1 MKMDFK
7 IFYLI
12 YLLKIV
18 FCDKEKFNEIENL
31 LNWAKKK
38 KIYIN
43 PLLKLNPTNGEHN
56 LPYFTSKEKIE
67 NNTTLIS
74 IPEKMLI
81 NQNLF
86 TKIFKNN
93 TKSKFN
99 GLWEKL
105 LKIDNPYIQY
115 YSTKELF
122 YMATI
127 IEHFMRTK
135 KGKLYNLFGKYFD
148 LYQYTNLDNFP
159 IFYSKEEIDFLY
171 STNLY
176 EEIKRG
182 IDSIENEQ
190 KILMNTLEFVSAD
203 QEAFLK
209 YRVLILS
216 NSINLDNITYVI
228 PFFDLFKRNVFEIDS
243 DAKYTFD
250 NISHTF
256 NITSIRSIDKD
267 KEIIIQMKQM
277 PNKALL
283 MYFGF
288 TCENNNFIGS
298 YYVETLNNLIRKR
311 LNLEDWI
318 KPIMTNYDISDAK
331 FIENI
336 IDTYTELKLKIKEY
350 LKNPIG
356 EYILMKDNLQ
366 DYLNLYDRFTDGKYN
381 EVFYGSQK
389 IINVK
394 RIISLEKKLIE
405 IRLKHLNDVINK
417 KINEKKD
424 DL

>member
-1 MKMDFK
+1 MDLK

-12 YLLKIV
+12 YLLNII
-18 FCDKEKFNEIENL
+18 FCDKEKVNEIENL

-43 PLLKLNPTNGEHN
+43 PLLQLNPINGEHN
-56 LPYFTSKEKIE
+56 LPYFTSKEKIP
-67 NNTTLIS
+67 NNITLIS

-86 TKIFKNN
+86 TKTFQNN
-93 TKSKFN
+93 TKSKYN
-99 GLWEKL
+99 GLWEKI
-105 LKIDNPYIQY
+105 LKLDNPYINY

-135 KGKLYNLFGKYFD
+135 KGKLYHLFGKYFD

-159 IFYSKEEIDFLY
+159 IFYSKEEIEFLY
-171 STNLY
+171 STNIY

-182 IDSIENEQ
+182 LDSIENEQ

-216 NSINLDNITYVI
+216 NSINIDNITYFI
-228 PFFDLFKRNVFEIDS
+228 PFLDLFKRNVFEIES
-243 DAKYTFD
+243 DVNYKFD

-256 NITSIRSIDKD
+256 NITSIKNIDKD
-267 KEIIIQMKQM
+267 KELIIQMKQI

-283 MYFGF
+283 MYFGY

-298 YYVETLNNLIRKR
+298 YQIETLNNLMRKR

-318 KPIMTNYDISDAK
+318 KPIIQTYDISDPE
-331 FIENI
+331 FIEKMI
-336 IDTYTELKLKIKEY
+336 PTYLELKLKIKEY
-350 LKNPIG
+350 LTNPIG

-366 DYLNLYDRFTDGKYN
+366 DYLNLYNRFTDGKYN
-381 EVFYGSQK
+381 EVFYGNQK

-394 RIISLEKKLIE
+394 RVINLEKKLIE
-405 IRLKHLNDVINK
+405 LRLKHLNDVINK
-417 KINEKKD
+417 KIKDKKD

>member
-1 MKMDFK
+1 
-7 IFYLI
+7 
-12 YLLKIV
+12 
-18 FCDKEKFNEIENL
+18 
-31 LNWAKKK
+31 
-38 KIYIN
+38 
-43 PLLKLNPTNGEHN
+43 
-56 LPYFTSKEKIE
+56 
-67 NNTTLIS
+67 
-74 IPEKMLI
+74 MLI

-86 TKIFKNN
+86 TKTFQNN
-93 TKSKFN
+93 TKSKYN
-99 GLWEKL
+99 GLWEKI
-105 LKIDNPYIQY
+105 LKLDNPYINY

-135 KGKLYNLFGKYFD
+135 KGKLYHLFGKYFD

-159 IFYSKEEIDFLY
+159 IFYSKEEIEFLY
-171 STNLY
+171 STNIY

-182 IDSIENEQ
+182 LDSIENEQ
-190 KILMNTLEFVSAD
+190 KILMDTLEFVSAD

-216 NSINLDNITYVI
+216 NSINIDNITYFI
-228 PFFDLFKRNVFEIDS
+228 PFLDLFKRNVFEIES
-243 DAKYTFD
+243 DVNYKFD

-256 NITSIRSIDKD
+256 NITSIKNIDKD
-267 KEIIIQMKQM
+267 KELIIQMKQI

-283 MYFGF
+283 MYFGY

-298 YYVETLNNLIRKR
+298 YQIETLNNLMRKR

-318 KPIMTNYDISDAK
+318 KPIIQTYDISDPE
-331 FIENI
+331 FIEKMI
-336 IDTYTELKLKIKEY
+336 PTYLELKLKIKEY
-350 LKNPIG
+350 LTNPIG

-366 DYLNLYDRFTDGKYN
+366 DYLNLYNRFTDGKYN
-381 EVFYGSQK
+381 EVFYGNQK

-394 RIISLEKKLIE
+394 RVINLEKKLIE
-405 IRLKHLNDVINK
+405 LRLKHLNDVINK
-417 KINEKKD
+417 KIKDKKD